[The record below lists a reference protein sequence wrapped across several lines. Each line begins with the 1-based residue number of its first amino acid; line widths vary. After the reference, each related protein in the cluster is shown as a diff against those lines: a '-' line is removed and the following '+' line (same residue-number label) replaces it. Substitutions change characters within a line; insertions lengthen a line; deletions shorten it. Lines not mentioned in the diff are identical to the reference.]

1 MPLGARTTWTRD
13 DRHRNGSNAVT
24 YLLAILAVLAMAMTA
39 EAAVATPLRV
49 PLTVR
54 EWAGTSRANEP
65 VTAGVPFRPGVV
77 RDLFRLALLDERGNR
92 VPAQFAALAKWP
104 DGSVRWLL
112 CDFQTSVEPK
122 GTAVYT
128 LTEAEGPAPS
138 TSLRLESSGEQYT
151 VTTGPLRFTVRKGD
165 FDLLHQVWIDRD
177 GDGTFSDEEL
187 MAGSGKDAGLV
198 LLGPGGEGRF
208 TSGYGTVTEAA
219 VEYEGPV
226 RVALRVRGTLCDARG
241 AASGLTY
248 AARIEAFANQSY
260 VRTTVTLENPNAGG
274 RYRDMDSN
282 YWGLGAEGN
291 LLFGEFALVEKLA
304 LDAYPYVEFGDEGRV
319 RLERLP
325 LVDQA
330 HVYQDSS
337 GGENWYHRTHMNR
350 NLRIPLW
357 FRGYEIVHD
366 GTHAVRDDRFDGW
379 LDLAD
384 IRWGCAVGI
393 RDFWQNFP
401 SALSARHD
409 GTLSVALWP
418 SLAKDDHEL
427 IAGEQKTHESVWY
440 FRAHPPHARQVMHI
454 TSQPLQAWA
463 PAEHYLA
470 TGEFGR
476 HVPFD
481 PARFSR
487 FERMAA
493 GAVLSPA
500 RNFTTDRET
509 VDEYGWRNYGDTWAA
524 NESDQTGGPRQGER
538 VVSHFNLE
546 YDEGW
551 GMLLHAIRSVDAHP
565 ELAQGWWE
573 YGRAALLHEAD
584 IDIHHSTVEAG
595 ENGPWAGGKF
605 THTSHGVEAERS
617 GHTSFVS
624 PHVFGTLRWSWG
636 MGGGPES
643 GHWNDRGIMAAYYL
657 TGNRR
662 FLDCAEEIAKVTAW
676 RIETD
681 TYAQTEVA
689 DRAAGHS
696 IQILTDHYLLTGDE
710 RYARAIDRAL
720 EGAPF
725 ERSEWAKQLPEELT
739 FWQLAIYLR
748 AIGRYLD
755 VATLVHGAPPPRALD
770 SFLGYARAMAH
781 AAAARKGRGWEKPGS
796 WPSDALM
803 IAARYT
809 DSEAERTQ
817 FLELAEAAFET
828 ECERIIGDQPGYYY
842 HNAKTTTMSFTGGGE
857 WMYYRLHPADWLKPV
872 PPAATPGR

>member
-1 MPLGARTTWTRD
+1 MRC
-13 DRHRNGSNAVT
+13 
-24 YLLAILAVLAMAMTA
+24 LLAIIIVVVMAMTTGAVLAGT
-39 EAAVATPLRV
+39 LDV

-54 EWAGTSRANEP
+54 EWAGASRASEP
-65 VTAGVPFRPGVV
+65 VTSGVPFRPGVV
-77 RDLFRLALLDERGNR
+77 TDVSRLALFDSKGNR
-92 VPAQFAALAKWP
+92 LPAQFVALARWR

-112 CDFQTSVEPK
+112 CDFQASVEAK
-122 GTAVYT
+122 GEAVYT
-128 LTEAEGPAPS
+128 LAEAAGPAPA
-138 TSLRLESSGEQYT
+138 TPLRLESSDDQYM
-151 VTTGPLRFTVRKGD
+151 VTTGPLRFVVKKNS

-177 GDGTFSDEEL
+177 EDGKFGEGEL
-187 MAGSGKDAGLV
+187 MAGSGPNTGLV

-208 TSGYGTVTEAA
+208 TSGHGTVTEAA

-226 RVALRVRGTLCDARG
+226 RVALRIRGTLCDARG

-248 AARIEAFANQSY
+248 TARIEAFANQSY
-260 VRTTVTLENPNAGG
+260 VRTTVTLGNPNAGG
-274 RYRDMDSN
+274 RYRDMESN

-291 LLFGEFALVEKLA
+291 QLFREFALVETLG
-304 LDAYPYVEFGDEGRV
+304 LDDYPYVEFGEKGRL

-330 HVYQDSS
+330 YVYQDSS

-350 NLRIPLW
+350 NLRIPLR

-366 GTHAVRDDRFDGW
+366 GTQAVRDDRFDGW

-384 IRWGCAVGI
+384 IRWGCAVGL

-401 SALSARHD
+401 GALAARHD

-418 SLAKDDHEL
+418 SFAKDDHEL
-427 IAGEQKTHESVWY
+427 IAGEQKTREVVWY

-454 TSQPLQAWA
+454 ASHPLQAWA
-463 PAEHYLA
+463 PAEHYLG

-481 PARFSR
+481 PAHFSR

-524 NESDQTGGPRQGER
+524 NEHDQTGGPRQGER

-565 ELAQGWWE
+565 ELAQGWWD

-584 IDIHHSTVEAG
+584 IDIHHSTAEAG
-595 ENGPWAGGKF
+595 ENRPWAGGKF

-617 GHTSFVS
+617 GHASFVS
-624 PHVFGTLRWSWG
+624 PHLFGTLRWSWG
-636 MGGGPES
+636 LGGGPES
-643 GHWNDRGIMAAYYL
+643 GHWNDRGIMLAYYL

-662 FLDCAEEIAKVTAW
+662 FLDCAEEIVKVTAW
-676 RIETD
+676 KIEANA
-681 TYAQTEVA
+681 YPQTEVP

-696 IQILTDHYLLTGDE
+696 IQILTDHYLLTWDE
-710 RYARAIDRAL
+710 RYARAIDQAI

-725 ERSEWAKQLPEELT
+725 EKSEWAKQLPEELT

-755 VATLVHGAPPPRALD
+755 VATLAHGSPPPRALA

-781 AAAARKGRGWEKPGS
+781 AAASHQGRGWERPGA
-796 WPSDALM
+796 WASDALM
-803 IAARYT
+803 MAARYT
-809 DSEAERTQ
+809 DSEAERRQ
-817 FLELAEAAFET
+817 LLKLAEEAFDT

-842 HNAKTTTMSFTGGGE
+842 HNAKTTAMSFTGGGE
-857 WMYYRLHPADWLKPV
+857 WMYYRLHSKDWLKPGLPV
-872 PPAATPGR
+872 AAGRK